1 MTEFNEVFMD
11 VSAFQRPTKWH
22 ARASNLVVFL
32 TVLLL
37 LTGGWFL
44 KEWMMTQFRFLALSE
59 SAPAIPYPVQ
69 WLPQPAP
76 DLALQVF
83 DPESTSGFP
92 AREDVGIYPL
102 PEGELAVAWP
112 EHRQQLP
119 DYQELG
125 RALVTLP
132 DGRKALVLS
141 YSYSTDEGQGKS
153 ASPVTVRAQDVVY
166 VINDGQADRLLVM
179 TLAADANEW
188 DAVWPTFIRI
198 LQKMG
203 VPAL

>member
-1 MTEFNEVFMD
+1 MTEFHEVFVD
-11 VSAFQRPTKWH
+11 VSAFQRPNKWH
-22 ARASNLVVFL
+22 ARASNLVVWL

-44 KEWMMTQFRFLALSE
+44 KEWMLTQFRFLTLTE
-59 SAPAIPYPVQ
+59 NAPAIPYPVQ

-83 DPESTSGFP
+83 DPESTSNFP
-92 AREDVGIYPL
+92 AREEVGVYPL
-102 PEGELAVAWP
+102 PEGDIAVAWP
-112 EHRQQLP
+112 EKRQKLNA
-119 DYQELG
+119 YQELG

-141 YSYSTDEGQGKS
+141 YTYAPDTS
-153 ASPVTVRAQDVVY
+153 AQTVVRAQDVAY

-179 TLAADANEW
+179 TLAADATEW